1 MCGSIHATARNT
13 PDPKAFCGW
22 LGNMPPKGARE
33 QDVKR
38 ALYLEMSAFE
48 ALLSYREAPTG
59 TLCQIRSFLI
69 ACRCAAD
76 LIFYRL

>member
-1 MCGSIHATARNT
+1 VRLYSRHGRNT

-22 LGNMPPKGARE
+22 LGNMPRQRRGR

-38 ALYLEMSAFE
+38 ARYLEMSAFE

-59 TLCQIRSFLI
+59 TLCHFKTHAPQQCEREWQT
-69 ACRCAAD
+69 AG
-76 LIFYRL
+76 